1 MLLSQA
7 CERQLSCRLPCLSFS
22 PTAAGCVFA
31 TPTQST
37 HLEPRFWGGLTEGG
51 ELFAHW
57 QEDRVTKIIWRGFR
71 VSFESK
77 ALMHAYKSGAC
88 CENPIYFQMG
98 SWVLGMLQSHSL
110 RT

>member
-1 MLLSQA
+1 M
-7 CERQLSCRLPCLSFS
+7 
-22 PTAAGCVFA
+22 
-31 TPTQST
+31 
-37 HLEPRFWGGLTEGG
+37 
-51 ELFAHW
+51 
-57 QEDRVTKIIWRGFR
+57 TKIIWRGFR